1 MDNSATNKMVS
12 KKMTETGS
20 VINLEEADD
29 VEFAKGDNEQKLM
42 LEDKDRRG
50 SDPGILPS
58 PMANASFFSKYISFW

>member
-1 MDNSATNKMVS
+1 
-12 KKMTETGS
+12 MTETGS